1 MALECKQEASSYRT
15 LQTLLKLP
23 TPGLGTAGSRRSER
37 SATTQFTHVN
47 VTLGNLHWFQAS
59 ILEKVPAC
67 HLRGEQGEGDLTTGF
82 VIQTPEGK

>member
-1 MALECKQEASSYRT
+1 MALECQQEASGYRT
-15 LQTLLKLP
+15 LQTLLMLP
-23 TPGLGTAGSRRSER
+23 TRGWGQQAAEESER

-67 HLRGEQGEGDLTTGF
+67 HL
-82 VIQTPEGK
+82 

>member
-1 MALECKQEASSYRT
+1 MMRKGH
-15 LQTLLKLP
+15 
-23 TPGLGTAGSRRSER
+23 GLGVQTGSLQLQNAPNPPDAAHPGGWGQQAAEGSER

-67 HLRGEQGEGDLTTGF
+67 HL
-82 VIQTPEGK
+82 